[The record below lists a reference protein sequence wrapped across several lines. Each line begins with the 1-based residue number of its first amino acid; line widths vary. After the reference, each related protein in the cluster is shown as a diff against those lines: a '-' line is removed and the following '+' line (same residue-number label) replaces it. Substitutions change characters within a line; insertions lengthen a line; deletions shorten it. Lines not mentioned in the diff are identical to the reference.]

1 MVITMKMRTH
11 LMFVLMMILVP
22 GLAVQAQ
29 EALTGLPVTAVRT
42 SPVIEQTVPTLV
54 EVVGTLQAVER
65 AAIAAKVTGVV
76 TDVPVV
82 LGSRVNKGDL
92 LIEISARE
100 IAAQLTQAQARLNQA
115 GRNLSRERKLLKRHA
130 TTAETVKSMQ
140 DQYAVAKAAVQEVRT
155 MLGYATI
162 NAPFSGVI
170 TAKNVHAGD
179 LATPG
184 TVLMRMENDQK
195 LQAVCAVPE
204 SLVLQVRPGQALTAT
219 VPTAGLTINGKVAEV
234 APSADPVSRTAPVT
248 INLSYN
254 EKLRTGQ
261 FARVKLPGQAKT
273 SLFVPDGTVLP
284 KGQMERV
291 FVAADNKA
299 HLRLVRTGMRQ
310 DGFTEILA
318 GLNPGETVIVENNKH
333 LVDGQPI
340 KTDTG
345 KSHE

>member
-1 MVITMKMRTH
+1 
-11 LMFVLMMILVP
+11 MFVLMMILVS
-22 GLAVQAQ
+22 GVGVQAQ
-29 EALTGLPVTAVRT
+29 EASPALRVVAVKT
-42 SPVIEQTVPTLV
+42 CAVIEQTVPTLV

-82 LGSRVNKGDL
+82 LGSRVTKGDL
-92 LIEISARE
+92 LVKISARE
-100 IAAQLTQAQARLNQA
+100 IEAQLNQAHARFNQA
-115 GRNLSRERKLLKRHA
+115 GRNLFRERKLLKKHA

-140 DQYAVAKAAVQEVRT
+140 DQYAVAQAAVQGVQT
-155 MLGYATI
+155 MLSYATI
-162 NAPFSGVI
+162 TAPFSGVI
-170 TAKNVHAGD
+170 TVKNVHAGE
-179 LATPG
+179 LATAG
-184 TVLMRMENDQK
+184 TVLIRIENDQK

-204 SLVLQVRPGQALTAT
+204 SLVLQVRQGQTLTVT
-219 VPTAGLTINGKVAEV
+219 IPTAGLIINGTVAEV

-248 INLSYN
+248 IDLSYN
-254 EKLRTGQ
+254 EKMRTGQ

-299 HLRLVRTGMRQ
+299 HLRLVRTGRRQ
-310 DGFTEILA
+310 GGLIEIVA
-318 GLNPGETVIVENNKH
+318 GLYSGETVIFKNNEH

-340 KTDTG
+340 KI
-345 KSHE
+345 K

>member
-1 MVITMKMRTH
+1 
-11 LMFVLMMILVP
+11 MFVLMMILVS
-22 GLAVQAQ
+22 GVGAQAQ
-29 EALTGLPVTAVRT
+29 EASPALPVVAVRT
-42 SPVIEQTVPTLV
+42 STVIEQTVPTLV

-76 TDVPVV
+76 TQVPVV

-92 LIEISARE
+92 LVKISARE
-100 IAAQLTQAQARLNQA
+100 IAAQLNQAQARFKQA
-115 GRNLSRERKLLKRHA
+115 ERNLSREGKLLKKNA

-140 DQYAVAKAAVQEVRT
+140 DQYAVAKAAVQEVQT
-155 MLGYATI
+155 MLSYATI
-162 NAPFSGVI
+162 TAPFSGVI

-204 SLVLQVRPGQALTAT
+204 SLVLQIRSGQTLTVT
-219 VPTAGLTINGKVAEV
+219 IPTAGLTIDGKVAEV
-234 APSADPVSRTAPVT
+234 APSADPVSRTAQIT
-248 INLSYN
+248 IDLSYN

-261 FARVKLPGQAKT
+261 FSRVKLPGQTKT

-284 KGQMERV
+284 RGQMERI

-310 DGFTEILA
+310 DGLTEIVA
-318 GLNPGETVIVENNKH
+318 GLNPGEIVICQNNEH

-340 KTDTG
+340 KT
-345 KSHE
+345 E

>member
-1 MVITMKMRTH
+1 MKIRTH
-11 LMFVLMMILVP
+11 LMFVLMVILLP
-22 GLAVQAQ
+22 GIGAQAQ
-29 EALTGLPVTAVRT
+29 EASPALPAATVQT
-42 SPVIEQTVPTLV
+42 STVIEQTVPTLV

-82 LGSRVNKGDL
+82 LGSRVTQGDL
-92 LIEISARE
+92 LVEISARE
-100 IAAQLTQAQARLNQA
+100 IAAQLNQAQARLNQA
-115 GRNLSRERKLLKRHA
+115 GRNLSRERNLLKKNA

-140 DQYAVAKAAVQEVRT
+140 DQYAVANAAVQEART
-155 MLGYATI
+155 MVGYASLS
-162 NAPFSGVI
+162 APFSGVI
-170 TAKNVHAGD
+170 TSKSVHAGD

-184 TVLMRMENDQK
+184 AVLLRMENDQK
-195 LQAVCAVPE
+195 LQAICAVPE
-204 SLVLQVRPGQALTAT
+204 SLVLQIRPEQSLTVT
-219 VPTAGLTINGKVAEV
+219 IPTAGLTIAGKVAEV

-248 INLSYN
+248 IDLPYN

-261 FARVKLPGQAKT
+261 FARVKLPGQVKT
-273 SLFVPDGTVLP
+273 SVFVPEGTVLP

-291 FVAADNKA
+291 FVAEDDKA

-318 GLNPGETVIVENNKH
+318 GLHPGETVIVGNNEH

-340 KTDTG
+340 KIQAE
-345 KSHE
+345 KSHD

>member
-1 MVITMKMRTH
+1 
-11 LMFVLMMILVP
+11 MFVLMMSLVP
-22 GLAVQAQ
+22 GVGAQAQ
-29 EALTGLPVTAVRT
+29 EASTGLPVAVVQT
-42 SPVIEQTVPTLV
+42 STVIEQAVPTLV

-76 TDVPVV
+76 TQVPVV

-92 LIEISARE
+92 LVKISARE
-100 IAAQLTQAQARLNQA
+100 IEAQLNQVQARFRQA
-115 GRNLSRERKLLKRHA
+115 GRNLSREEKLLKKNA

-140 DQYAVAKAAVQEVRT
+140 DHYAVVKASVQGART
-155 MLGYATI
+155 MLSYARIT
-162 NAPFSGVI
+162 APFSGVI

-184 TVLMRMENDQK
+184 TVLLRMENDQK

-204 SLVLQVRPGQALTAT
+204 SLVLQVRQGQTLTVT
-219 VPTAGLTINGKVAEV
+219 IPTAGLTINGKVAQV
-234 APSADPVSRTAPVT
+234 APSADPASRTAPVT
-248 INLSYN
+248 IDLLYN

-273 SLFVPDGTVLP
+273 SLFVTDGAVLP

-291 FVAADNKA
+291 FVAVGNKA
-299 HLRLVRTGMRQ
+299 YLRLVRTGMRQ
-310 DGFTEILA
+310 DGLTEIVA
-318 GLNPGETVIVENNKH
+318 GLNSGETVICQNNEH

-340 KTDTG
+340 KT
-345 KSHE
+345 E

>member
-1 MVITMKMRTH
+1 
-11 LMFVLMMILVP
+11 MFVLMMILVS
-22 GLAVQAQ
+22 GVGAQAQ
-29 EALTGLPVTAVRT
+29 EASPALPVVAVRT
-42 SPVIEQTVPTLV
+42 CAVIEQTVPTLV

-65 AAIAAKVTGVV
+65 VAIAAKMTGVMAQ
-76 TDVPVV
+76 VPVV

-92 LIEISARE
+92 LVKISARE
-100 IAAQLTQAQARLNQA
+100 IVAQLNQA
-115 GRNLSRERKLLKRHA
+115 QVRFKQAERNLSRERKLLKKNA

-140 DQYAVAKAAVQEVRT
+140 DQYAVAKAAVQKVQT
-155 MLGYATI
+155 MLSYATI
-162 NAPFSGVI
+162 TAPFSGVI

-204 SLVLQVRPGQALTAT
+204 SLVLQIRSGQALTVT
-219 VPTAGLTINGKVAEV
+219 IPTAGLTIDGKVAEV
-234 APSADPVSRTAPVT
+234 APSADPVSRTAQVT
-248 INLSYN
+248 IDLSYN
-254 EKLRTGQ
+254 ENLRTGQ
-261 FARVKLPGQAKT
+261 FSRVKLPGQTKT

-284 KGQMERV
+284 RGQMERI

-310 DGFTEILA
+310 DGLTEIVA
-318 GLNPGETVIVENNKH
+318 GLDPGETVICQNNEH

-340 KTDTG
+340 KT
-345 KSHE
+345 E

>member
-1 MVITMKMRTH
+1 MKIRTH
-11 LMFVLMMILVP
+11 LIFVLMMILLP
-22 GLAVQAQ
+22 GVGAQAQ
-29 EALTGLPVTAVRT
+29 EEPHELPAAAVQT
-42 SPVIEQTVPTLV
+42 SIVIEQTVPTLV

-82 LGSRVNKGDL
+82 LGSRVAQGDML
-92 LIEISARE
+92 VEISARE
-100 IAAQLTQAQARLNQA
+100 IAAQLNQAQARLNQA
-115 GRNLSRERKLLKRHA
+115 GRNLARERKLLKKHA
-130 TTAETVKSMQ
+130 TTAETVKSLQ
-140 DQYAVAKAAVQEVRT
+140 DQYAVAKAVVQEART
-155 MLGYATI
+155 MVGYASIT
-162 NAPFSGVI
+162 APFSGVI

-184 TVLMRMENDQK
+184 TVLLRMENDQK

-204 SLVLQVRPGQALTAT
+204 SLVLQIKPEQSLTVT
-219 VPTAGLTINGKVAEV
+219 IPTAGLTIAGKVAEV

-248 INLSYN
+248 IDLPYN

-284 KGQMERV
+284 QGQMERV

-318 GLNPGETVIVENNKH
+318 GLNPGETVIVKNNDH

-340 KTDTG
+340 NTQTE
-345 KSHE
+345 KSHD

>member
-1 MVITMKMRTH
+1 MKIRTH
-11 LMFVLMMILVP
+11 LMFVLMMVLAP
-22 GLAVQAQ
+22 GVGARAQ
-29 EALTGLPVTAVRT
+29 EASPALPAAAVQT
-42 SPVIEQTVPTLV
+42 SSVIEQTVPTLV

-82 LGSRVNKGDL
+82 LGSRVTKGDL
-92 LIEISARE
+92 LVEISALE
-100 IAAQLTQAQARLNQA
+100 IAAQLNQAQARLNQA
-115 GRNLSRERKLLKRHA
+115 GRNLSRERKLLKKHA

-140 DQYAVAKAAVQEVRT
+140 DQYAVAKAAVQEART

-162 NAPFSGVI
+162 SAPFSGVI

-184 TVLMRMENDQK
+184 TVLLRMENDQD

-204 SLVLQVRPGQALTAT
+204 SLVLQVRQGQTLTVT
-219 VPTAGLTINGKVAEV
+219 IPTAELTINGKVAEV

-248 INLSYN
+248 IDLQYN

-261 FARVKLPGQAKT
+261 FARVKLPGQVKT
-273 SLFVPDGTVLP
+273 SLFVPDSAVLP
-284 KGQMERV
+284 QGQMERV
-291 FVAADNKA
+291 FVAEDNKA
-299 HLRLVRTGMRQ
+299 HLRLVRTGMSQ
-310 DGFTEILA
+310 DGLTEILA
-318 GLNPGETVIVENNKH
+318 GLNPGETVIVKNNDH

-340 KTDTG
+340 KTQTE
-345 KSHE
+345 KSND

>member
-1 MVITMKMRTH
+1 MKIRTH
-11 LMFVLMMILVP
+11 LMFGLMMILVS
-22 GLAVQAQ
+22 GVGAQAQ
-29 EALTGLPVTAVRT
+29 ESQTALPVTAVRT
-42 SPVIEQTVPTLV
+42 STVIEQTVPTLV

-76 TDVPVV
+76 TEVPVV

-92 LIEISARE
+92 LVKISARE
-100 IAAQLTQAQARLNQA
+100 IAAQLNQAQARFNQA
-115 GRNLSRERKLLKRHA
+115 GRNLSREEKLLKKNA
-130 TTAETVKSMQ
+130 ATAETVKSMQ
-140 DQYAVAKAAVQEVRT
+140 NQYAVAKAAVQGART

-162 NAPFSGVI
+162 TAPFSGVI

-184 TVLMRMENDQK
+184 TVLLRMENDHK

-204 SLVLQVRPGQALTAT
+204 SLVLQIRPGQTLTVT

-234 APSADPVSRTAPVT
+234 APSADPASRTAPVT
-248 INLSYN
+248 IDLSYN

-261 FARVKLPGQAKT
+261 FSRVKLPGQAKT

-299 HLRLVRTGMRQ
+299 HLRLVRTGMRR
-310 DGFTEILA
+310 DGLTEIVA
-318 GLNPGETVIVENNKH
+318 GLNPGETVIYQNNEH

-340 KTDTG
+340 KNP
-345 KSHE
+345 